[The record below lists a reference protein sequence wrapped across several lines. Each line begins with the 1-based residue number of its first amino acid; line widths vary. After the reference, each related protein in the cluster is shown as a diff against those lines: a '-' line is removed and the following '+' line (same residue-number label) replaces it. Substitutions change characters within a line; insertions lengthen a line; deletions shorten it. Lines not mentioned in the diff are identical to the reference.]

1 MKPRRAVPPT
11 KHLRRTCLVT
21 LSATCIYVCVRRRLT
36 RDARVRSAS
45 DEEEV
50 VPRATRNRPGDGTA
64 GGEDSGEESGL
75 DETEVRERK
84 QRDETPCIGQRQLVY
99 AWRPLDAPLDWA
111 NTVYSIVRASAHSAA
126 GEVLL
131 AIVDVLMLLTRKDRL
146 FANKKLVQ
154 FKLWLEHQ
162 GVSCEPHCP
171 CVAWVPIALPSDTRA
186 VDQVALLPFPAL
198 RGGPRATSAGWRGS
212 RSGRGQRSGPEGHG
226 YAVLRVL
233 GSALRAALDVWA
245 EGRLRE
251 RGGALAGTPP
261 RILLLCLPLAVK
273 LSLVADRDRWLQAAG
288 GRQWL
293 QAEVEQPGGGNA
305 VSAALR
311 ARFRRTT
318 ELENASRLTAEQEA
332 MAAAMPRWFALLLRA
347 VRASAATGGQ
357 DAGPA
362 DASSRPAWRG
372 VPGELSEEQV
382 LEEVVIA
389 LRRSV
394 PLSRF
399 PPLRTGC

>member
-21 LSATCIYVCVRRRLT
+21 LSASAFYVHVRRRLT

-50 VPRATRNRPGDGTA
+50 IPRATRNRPGDGPA

-84 QRDETPCIGQRQLVY
+84 QRDETPCVGQRQLEY

-154 FKLWLEHQ
+154 FKLWLEQQ

-171 CVAWVPIALPSDTRA
+171 CVAWVPIALPSDTRLLIRLRYYRFRRFEA
-186 VDQVALLPFPAL
+186 APAQPLLVGEGVAPGAGSDQGPKGMVTPCCAYSDLRYVLRWMCGPKGGCGKEVALWQARRPGCCPAFPL
-198 RGGPRATSAGWRGS
+198 S
-212 RSGRGQRSGPEGHG
+212 
-226 YAVLRVL
+226 
-233 GSALRAALDVWA
+233 
-245 EGRLRE
+245 
-251 RGGALAGTPP
+251 
-261 RILLLCLPLAVK
+261 VK

-305 VSAALR
+305 VSTALR

-318 ELENASRLTAEQEA
+318 ELANASRLTAEQEA

-347 VRASAATGGQ
+347 VRASAATRGQ

-394 PLSRF
+394 LLSRS
-399 PPLRTGC
+399 PP